1 MNNLKSFLAKFVF
14 ALLLTISFGI
24 LINQNTVNA
33 DTSTKYLD
41 KFDTQTYCEDLHQ
54 VEFSFVKVLN
64 FKTNR
69 SDITVNSLLK
79 FVYPNKSDKEL
90 STASASIKDGVRY
103 AKSLGVEI
111 EWTDSDSN
119 GVDYDKIKTSIDKDN
134 PVILVLKPKVENWT
148 EPYIM
153 IDALGYMFSLPDG
166 KNPNIAP
173 AKMIMSWC
181 AKQGISIFLSNQMT
195 PQSQDLQVM
204 DFNNPGKNQRDCRL
218 LGYLTIK

>member
-1 MNNLKSFLAKFVF
+1 MNNLKSFFVKCSLT
-14 ALLLTISFGI
+14 LLLALSFGI
-24 LINQNTVNA
+24 LSNPNMVSA
-33 DTSTKYLD
+33 DTSNKYLD

-54 VEFSFVKVLN
+54 VEFSFVKLLN

-90 STASASIKDGVRY
+90 STASASIKDGVQY

-119 GVDYDKIKTSIDKDN
+119 GIDYDKIKTSIDKDN

-153 IDALGYMFSLPDG
+153 IDALGYMFSLPDS

-204 DFNNPGKNQRDCRL
+204 DFNNPGKNQRDCKL